1 MDMEEKKALVLRM
14 LASQQLVVILEGSE
28 NKTGEIEIN
37 KVTLNVE
44 QVKERTGW
52 GEEEILEVFNEL
64 DKEKFIEKEGE
75 KITMKI
81 D

>member
-1 MDMEEKKALVLRM
+1 MEEKKALVLRM

-37 KVTLNVE
+37 RVTLSLE
-44 QVKERTGW
+44 QVKEHTGW
-52 GEEEILEVFNEL
+52 SEEEILEVFNEL
-64 DKEKFIEKEGE
+64 DKEKFIEKEEE